1 MLFAVEGY
9 GLAQHGSGPQAIV
22 TEHRLLP
29 AGAERHQPPSSRSE
43 HKPCLHD
50 MDERTGG
57 IGHQQRHAGIPQQR
71 MQAKGDIGERRPRI
85 VPREDSRCARM
96 IRIERGSAV
105 GQPGARHQA
114 VVADAPAPAFR
125 HLRAHPIGT
134 VGRLAGLG
142 HPVPG
147 HAGTVDAKQPRF
159 LSVARPRI
167 WRRQVIAAVHQLV
180 PVCCNMI
187 LFQAHLR
194 VSRTCAAAA
203 LPGHA
208 SSRART
214 VRPLPWR
221 AAGAGDGKPKADDSR
236 PVPLSGTRCFPL
248 KREPLTRR
256 LLPCNP
262 AFARAAKGAA
272 TKSSCSKACLADQV
286 IPLPAPDRRP
296 GISRRIPGLLACH
309 TFWLQQV

>member
-1 MLFAVEGY
+1 
-9 GLAQHGSGPQAIV
+9 
-22 TEHRLLP
+22 
-29 AGAERHQPPSSRSE
+29 
-43 HKPCLHD
+43 
-50 MDERTGG
+50 
-57 IGHQQRHAGIPQQR
+57 
-71 MQAKGDIGERRPRI
+71 
-85 VPREDSRCARM
+85 M

-114 VVADAPAPAFR
+114 IGADAPAPAFR

-142 HPVPG
+142 HPVPS
-147 HAGTVDAKQPRF
+147 HAGTVDAEQPRF

-194 VSRTCAAAA
+194 VSRTCRSRFTRTCQ
-203 LPGHA
+203 LA
-208 SSRART
+208 SADGA
-214 VRPLPWR
+214 PLPWR
-221 AAGAGDGKPKADDSR
+221 AAGAGDGKPKADDFR
-236 PVPLSGTRCFPL
+236 PVLLSGTRCFPL
-248 KREPLTRR
+248 KREPLTQR
-256 LLPCNP
+256 LPPRNP
-262 AFARAAKGAA
+262 AFAGATKGAA